1 LAVVLRRL
9 ADAGVAVLLI
19 SHKLDDVMRLADRV
33 SVLRRGRLVATQT
46 AAETDAGALGALMV
60 GEVASPGM
68 QTRQA
73 VRGQPRMR
81 VRELSVRS
89 GDRLIVDCVSLD
101 LYSGEIVGPAG
112 VEGSGQV
119 ELTEALVGV
128 RSCASGQVLH
138 GAEDVTGAS
147 VRELQL
153 RGIGHVPAD
162 RHVSG
167 LIDSLTVAENLL
179 LPVLGTKPL
188 SRGTLVSR
196 RAIEARASALIEEF
210 DIRAPGLDVPA
221 AQMSGGNQQKVVLAR
236 ELARKPNVLVC
247 CYATRGLDFA
257 STEAVRRRVLEAREA
272 GAAVLYASADLD
284 ELIELAD
291 RIVVM
296 HGGRIV

>member
-1 LAVVLRRL
+1 
-9 ADAGVAVLLI
+9 
-19 SHKLDDVMRLADRV
+19 
-33 SVLRRGRLVATQT
+33 
-46 AAETDAGALGALMV
+46 
-60 GEVASPGM
+60 
-68 QTRQA
+68 
-73 VRGQPRMR
+73 
-81 VRELSVRS
+81 
-89 GDRLIVDCVSLD
+89 
-101 LYSGEIVGPAG
+101 
-112 VEGSGQV
+112 
-119 ELTEALVGV
+119 
-128 RSCASGQVLH
+128 
-138 GAEDVTGAS
+138 
-147 VRELQL
+147 
-153 RGIGHVPAD
+153 
-162 RHVSG
+162 
-167 LIDSLTVAENLL
+167 
-179 LPVLGTKPL
+179 VLGTKPL

-296 HGGRIV
+296 HGGRIVGELLRGDATAERLGALMGGRAAA